1 MRTGSS
7 KWPVFGNSDVRRTGG
22 LAFLRSGNGLDDVNF
37 ESIIVSREGPIGVI
51 TLNRPEALNALNM
64 KMVNELREALTE
76 FEADDAVRC
85 VVITGSER
93 AFSAGADIKEMADMT
108 AVQMTM
114 TGHFFPLWDKVGRFP
129 KPIVGA
135 LSGFVLG
142 GGLELAMGC
151 DVLIASETTQ
161 LGQPEIDIGVMPGG
175 GGTQRLTRAVGKS
188 KAMEMI
194 LTGKRIGAEEA
205 RSLGLVSRV
214 VPKEAYLTEAMKVAG
229 EIATKS
235 PVAVR
240 LAKMAVNK
248 AFEMGLTDGLDFE
261 RELFYL
267 LFASE
272 DKKEGMNAFMEK
284 RKPEFK
290 GK

>member
-1 MRTGSS
+1 MTFEALKTS
-7 KWPVFGNSDVRRTGG
+7 K
-22 LAFLRSGNGLDDVNF
+22 
-37 ESIIVSREGPIGVI
+37 EGRVGVI
-51 TLNRPEALNALNM
+51 ALNRPEAMNALNNR
-64 KMVNELREALTE
+64 MVSELIEALSA
-76 FEADDAVRC
+76 FEMDEEVRC

-93 AFSAGADIKEMADMT
+93 AFSAGADIKEMAEIS
-108 AVQMTM
+108 AVQMAM
-114 TGHFFPLWDKVGRFP
+114 TEHFFPLWDKVGKYP

-142 GGLELAMGC
+142 GGLELAMSC
-151 DVLIASETTQ
+151 DILVASETTQ

-175 GGTQRLTRAVGKS
+175 GGTQRLTRAVGKY

-194 LTGKRIGAEEA
+194 LTGRRIGAEEA
-205 RSLGLVSRV
+205 KTLGLVSRV
-214 VPKEAYLTEAMKVAG
+214 VPKEAYLVEAMKVAK
-229 EIATKS
+229 EVSEKS
-235 PVAVR
+235 PVAVKM
-240 LAKMAVNK
+240 AKMAVNK
-248 AFEMGLTDGLDFE
+248 AFEMGLADAIDFE

-272 DKKEGMNAFMEK
+272 DKAEGMKAFMEK

>member
-1 MRTGSS
+1 MEYETIEVS
-7 KWPVFGNSDVRRTGG
+7 KEGALG
-22 LAFLRSGNGLDDVNF
+22 
-37 ESIIVSREGPIGVI
+37 IIM
-51 TLNRPEALNALNM
+51 LNRPQAMNALSGTLV
-64 KMVNELREALTE
+64 KELISALTDLE
-76 FEADDAVRC
+76 QDDDVRC
-85 VVITGSER
+85 IVMAGSER

-108 AVQMTM
+108 AVEMSM
-114 TGHFFPLWDKVGRFP
+114 TGHFFPLWDKVGRYP

-142 GGLELAMGC
+142 GGLELAMSL
-151 DVLIASETTQ
+151 DVLVASETTQ

-205 RSLGLVSRV
+205 KTLGLVSRV
-214 VPKEAYLTEAMKVAG
+214 VPKEAYLEEAKKVAN
-229 EIATKS
+229 EIASKS
-235 PVAVR
+235 PVATR

-248 AFEMGLTDGLDFE
+248 AYEVGLSNGLDFE

-272 DKKEGMNAFMEK
+272 DAKEGMHAFMEK
-284 RKPEFK
+284 RKPAFK

>member
-1 MRTGSS
+1 MIGLQLMSYETILTS
-7 KWPVFGNSDVRRTGG
+7 KEQMLG
-22 LAFLRSGNGLDDVNF
+22 
-37 ESIIVSREGPIGVI
+37 II
-51 TLNRPEALNALNM
+51 TLNRPQAMNALSSKLVIELISALN
-64 KMVNELREALTE
+64 E
-76 FEADDAVRC
+76 FEKDEDVRC
-85 VVITGSER
+85 LVITGSER
-93 AFSAGADIKEMADMT
+93 AFSAGADIKEMAEMS

-114 TGHFFPLWDKVGRFP
+114 TGHFFPLWDKVGRYP

-142 GGLELAMGC
+142 GGLELAMSL
-151 DVLIASETTQ
+151 DVLVASETTQ

-175 GGTQRLTRAVGKS
+175 GGTQRLARAVGKY

-205 RSLGLVSRV
+205 KTLGLVSRV
-214 VPKEAYLTEAMKVAG
+214 VPKEVYLDEAKRVAN
-229 EIATKS
+229 EIASKS
-235 PVAVR
+235 PVAIR

-248 AFEMGLTDGLDFE
+248 AFEMGLSEGVDFE

-272 DKKEGMNAFMEK
+272 DKAEGMKAFMEK
-284 RKPEFK
+284 RKPDFK

>member
-1 MRTGSS
+1 MDYET
-7 KWPVFGNSDVRRTGG
+7 
-22 LAFLRSGNGLDDVNF
+22 L
-37 ESIIVSREGPIGVI
+37 IVSREGMLGII
-51 TLNRPEALNALNM
+51 TLNRPQAMNAFSNKL
-64 KMVNELREALTE
+64 VTELIAALTE
-76 FEADDAVRC
+76 FEKDDGVRC
-85 VVITGSER
+85 LVIAGSEK
-93 AFSAGADIKEMADMT
+93 AFSAGADIKEMNEMT
-108 AVQMTM
+108 AVQMAM
-114 TGHFFPLWDKVGRFP
+114 TGHFFPLWDKVGHYP

-135 LSGFVLG
+135 LSGYVLG
-142 GGLELAMGC
+142 GGLELAMSL

-205 RSLGLVSRV
+205 KTLGLVSRV
-214 VPKEAYLTEAMKVAG
+214 VPREAYLEEAKKVAN
-229 EIATKS
+229 EIASKS
-235 PVAVR
+235 PVATR
-240 LAKMAVNK
+240 MAKMAINK
-248 AFEMGLTDGLDFE
+248 AFETGLTQGIDFE

-272 DKKEGMNAFMEK
+272 DKDEGMKAFIDK
-284 RKPEFK
+284 RKAEFK

>member
-1 MRTGSS
+1 MDYETIAVS
-7 KWPVFGNSDVRRTGG
+7 K
-22 LAFLRSGNGLDDVNF
+22 
-37 ESIIVSREGPIGVI
+37 EGALGII
-51 TLNRPEALNALNM
+51 TLNRPQAMNALSTTLV
-64 KMVNELREALTE
+64 KELISALTD
-76 FEADDAVRC
+76 FEKDDGVRC
-85 VVITGSER
+85 LVIAGSER

-108 AVQMTM
+108 AVQMSM
-114 TGHFFPLWDKVGRFP
+114 TGHFFPLWDKVGRYP

-142 GGLELAMGC
+142 GGLELAMSL
-151 DVLIASETTQ
+151 DVLVASETTQ

-205 RSLGLVSRV
+205 KTLGLVSRV
-214 VPKEAYLTEAMKVAG
+214 VPKEAYLEEAKKVAND
-229 EIATKS
+229 IASKS
-235 PVAVR
+235 PVATR

-248 AFEMGLTDGLDFE
+248 AFEMGLRDGLDFE

-272 DKKEGMNAFMEK
+272 DAKEGMHAFMDK
-284 RKPEFK
+284 RKPTFT

>member
-1 MRTGSS
+1 MDYETILVS
-7 KWPVFGNSDVRRTGG
+7 K
-22 LAFLRSGNGLDDVNF
+22 
-37 ESIIVSREGPIGVI
+37 EGMLGII
-51 TLNRPEALNALNM
+51 TLNRPQAMNALNAKLV
-64 KMVNELREALTE
+64 KELISALTE
-76 FEADDAVRC
+76 FENDDDVRC
-85 VVITGSER
+85 LVIAGSER
-93 AFSAGADIKEMADMT
+93 AFSAGADIKEMAGMT

-114 TGHFFPLWDKVGRFP
+114 SGHFFPLWDKVGRCP

-135 LSGFVLG
+135 LSGYVLG
-142 GGLELAMGC
+142 GGLELAMSL
-151 DVLIASETTQ
+151 DVLVASETTQ

-175 GGTQRLTRAVGKS
+175 GGTQRLARAVGKY

-205 RSLGLVSRV
+205 KTLGLVSRV
-214 VPKEAYLTEAMKVAG
+214 VPKEAYLEEAKKVAN
-229 EIATKS
+229 EIASKS
-235 PVAVR
+235 PVAIR

-248 AFEMGLTDGLDFE
+248 SFEMGLADGMDFE
-261 RELFYL
+261 REVFYL

-272 DKKEGMNAFMEK
+272 DKNEGMKAFMEK

>member
-1 MRTGSS
+1 MAYETI
-7 KWPVFGNSDVRRTGG
+7 
-22 LAFLRSGNGLDDVNF
+22 A
-37 ESIIVSREGPIGVI
+37 VSREGMVGII
-51 TLNRPEALNALNM
+51 TLNRPQAMNALST
-64 KMVNELREALTE
+64 KLVTELITALSE
-76 FEADDAVRC
+76 FEDDEKIRC
-85 VVITGSER
+85 LVIVGNER

-114 TGHFFPLWDKVGRFP
+114 SGHFFPLWDKVGRYP

-142 GGLELAMGC
+142 GGLELAMSL

-205 RSLGLVSRV
+205 KTLGLVSRV
-214 VPKEAYLTEAMKVAG
+214 VPKESYLEEAKKVAG
-229 EIATKS
+229 EIASKS
-235 PVAVR
+235 PVATR
-240 LAKMAVNK
+240 LAKMSVNK
-248 AFEMGLTDGLDFE
+248 AFEMGLGPALDFE

-272 DKKEGMNAFMEK
+272 DAREGMHAFMDK
-284 RKPEFK
+284 RKSAFR

>member
-1 MRTGSS
+1 MKYETL
-7 KWPVFGNSDVRRTGG
+7 V
-22 LAFLRSGNGLDDVNF
+22 
-37 ESIIVSREGPIGVI
+37 VSREGPLGVVQ
-51 TLNRPEALNALNM
+51 LNRPEALNALNT
-64 KMVNELREALTE
+64 KMVTELIEALSD
-76 FEADDAVRC
+76 FEKDDGVRC
-85 VVITGSER
+85 LVITGSER
-93 AFSAGADIKEMADMT
+93 AFSAGADIKEMAEIS
-108 AVQMTM
+108 AVQMAM
-114 TGHFFPLWDKVGRFP
+114 TGHFFPLWEKVGRYP

-142 GGLELAMGC
+142 GGLELAMSC
-151 DVLIASETTQ
+151 DVLVASETTQ

-175 GGTQRLTRAVGKS
+175 GGTQRLTRAVGKY
-188 KAMEMI
+188 KAMEMV

-205 RSLGLVSRV
+205 KALGLVSRV
-214 VPKEAYLTEAMKVAG
+214 VPKEAFLSDAKKVAG
-229 EIATKS
+229 EIAAKS

-248 AFEMGLTDGLDFE
+248 AFEMGLSEGLDFE

-272 DKKEGMNAFMEK
+272 DKAEGMKAFMEK
-284 RKPEFK
+284 RKPEFR

>member
-1 MRTGSS
+1 MNYETILVS
-7 KWPVFGNSDVRRTGG
+7 K
-22 LAFLRSGNGLDDVNF
+22 
-37 ESIIVSREGPIGVI
+37 EGMVGII
-51 TLNRPEALNALNM
+51 TLNRPPALNALST
-64 KMVNELREALTE
+64 KMVSELISALDG
-76 FEADDAVRC
+76 FEKDEGVRS
-85 VVITGSER
+85 VVIAGNDR

-108 AVQMTM
+108 AVQMVM
-114 TGHFFPLWDKVGRFP
+114 GEHFFPLWDRVGHFP

-135 LSGFVLG
+135 ITGFALG
-142 GGLELAMGC
+142 GGLELAKTLDG
-151 DVLIASETTQ
+151 LIAAAPAQ
-161 LGQPEIDIGVMPGG
+161 QGHPEITIGVIPGG

-194 LTGKRIGAEEA
+194 LTDKRIGAEEA
-205 RSLGLVSRV
+205 RTLGLVSRV
-214 VPKEAYLTEAMKVAG
+214 VPKEACVEEAKKVAA

-235 PVAVR
+235 PVAVK

-248 AFEMGLTDGLDFE
+248 AFEMGLSDGLDFE

-272 DKKEGMNAFMEK
+272 DAKEGMHAFMDK
-284 RKPEFK
+284 RKPAFR

>member
-1 MRTGSS
+1 MGYETISVS
-7 KWPVFGNSDVRRTGG
+7 K
-22 LAFLRSGNGLDDVNF
+22 
-37 ESIIVSREGPIGVI
+37 EGMVGVI
-51 TLNRPEALNALNM
+51 TINRPQALNALNA
-64 KMVNELREALTE
+64 KLVGELIDALGD
-76 FEADDAVRC
+76 FERDDGVRC
-85 VVITGSER
+85 LVIAGSEK

-108 AVQMTM
+108 AVEMSM
-114 TGHFFPLWDKVGRFP
+114 TGHFFPLWDKVGNYP

-142 GGLELAMGC
+142 GGLELAMSL
-151 DVLIASETTQ
+151 DVLVASETTQ

-175 GGTQRLTRAVGKS
+175 GGTQRLTRAVGKY

-205 RSLGLVSRV
+205 KSLGLVSRV
-214 VPKEAYLTEAMKVAG
+214 VPKESFLEEAMKVAG
-229 EIATKS
+229 EIASKS
-235 PVAVR
+235 PVAIR
-240 LAKMAVNK
+240 LAKMSVNK
-248 AFEMGLTDGLDFE
+248 AFEMGLKDGVDFE

-272 DKKEGMNAFMEK
+272 DAREGMNAFMEK
-284 RKPEFK
+284 RKPSFK

>member
-1 MRTGSS
+1 M
-7 KWPVFGNSDVRRTGG
+7 
-22 LAFLRSGNGLDDVNF
+22 
-37 ESIIVSREGPIGVI
+37 
-51 TLNRPEALNALNM
+51 NALNTR
-64 KMVNELREALTE
+64 MVGELIDALSG
-76 FEADDAVRC
+76 FENDDEVRC
-85 VVITGSER
+85 LVLAGNEK
-93 AFSAGADIKEMADMT
+93 AFSAGADIKEMAEIS
-108 AVQMTM
+108 AVEMTM
-114 TGHFFPLWDKVGRFP
+114 TGHFFPLWDKVGKYP

-142 GGLELAMGC
+142 GGLELAMSC
-151 DVLIASETTQ
+151 DVLIASETTM

-175 GGTQRLTRAVGKS
+175 GGTQRLTRAVGKY

-194 LTGKRIGAEEA
+194 LTGHRIWAEEA
-205 RSLGLVSRV
+205 KTLGLVSRV
-214 VPKEAYLTEAMKVAG
+214 VPKEAYLTEAKKVAQD
-229 EIATKS
+229 IASKS

-248 AFEMGLTDGLDFE
+248 AFEMGLTDGIDFE

-272 DKKEGMNAFMEK
+272 DKAEGMKAFLEK

>member
-1 MRTGSS
+1 MTYETVKTS
-7 KWPVFGNSDVRRTGG
+7 KDGHVGT
-22 LAFLRSGNGLDDVNF
+22 
-37 ESIIVSREGPIGVI
+37 I
-51 TLNRPEALNALNM
+51 TLNRPEALNALNN
-64 KMVNELREALTE
+64 KMVSELIGALGE
-76 FEADDAVRC
+76 FEKDDGVRC
-85 VVITGSER
+85 VLITGSER
-93 AFSAGADIKEMADMT
+93 AFSAGADIKEMAEIS
-108 AVQMTM
+108 AVQMAM
-114 TGHFFPLWDKVGRFP
+114 SEHFFPLWDKVGKYP

-142 GGLELAMGC
+142 GGLELAMSC
-151 DVLIASETTQ
+151 DILVASETTQ

-175 GGTQRLTRAVGKS
+175 GGTQRLTRAVGKY

-205 RSLGLVSRV
+205 KTLGLVSRV
-214 VPKEAYLTEAMKVAG
+214 VPKEAYLSEAMKVAQ
-229 EIATKS
+229 EVSTKS
-235 PVAVR
+235 PVAVKM
-240 LAKMAVNK
+240 AKMAVNK
-248 AFEMGLTDGLDFE
+248 AFEMGLDDAIDFE

-272 DKKEGMNAFMEK
+272 DKAEGMKAFMDK

>member
-1 MRTGSS
+1 MDYETILVT
-7 KWPVFGNSDVRRTGG
+7 KEGG
-22 LAFLRSGNGLDDVNF
+22 
-37 ESIIVSREGPIGVI
+37 IGVI
-51 TLNRPEALNALNM
+51 TLNRPQAMNALST
-64 KMVNELREALTE
+64 KLVTELLSALTE
-76 FEADDAVRC
+76 FEKDDVVRC
-85 VVITGSER
+85 LVIAGSER

-108 AVQMTM
+108 AIQMAM
-114 TGHFFPLWDKVGRFP
+114 TGHFFPLWDKVGNYP

-142 GGLELAMGC
+142 GGLELAMSL
-151 DVLIASETTQ
+151 DVLVASETTQ

-175 GGTQRLTRAVGKS
+175 GGTQRLTRAVGKY

-205 RSLGLVSRV
+205 KMLGLVSRV
-214 VPKEAYLTEAMKVAG
+214 VPKEAYLEEAKKVAN
-229 EIATKS
+229 EIAGKS

-240 LAKMAVNK
+240 MAKMAVNK
-248 AFEMGLTDGLDFE
+248 AFEMGLRDAIDFE

-272 DKKEGMNAFMEK
+272 DAKEGMNAFMEK
-284 RKPEFK
+284 RKPVFK

>member
-1 MRTGSS
+1 MEYETIEVS
-7 KWPVFGNSDVRRTGG
+7 KEGALG
-22 LAFLRSGNGLDDVNF
+22 
-37 ESIIVSREGPIGVI
+37 IIM
-51 TLNRPEALNALNM
+51 LNRPQAMNALSGTLV
-64 KMVNELREALTE
+64 KELISALTDLE
-76 FEADDAVRC
+76 QDDDVRC
-85 VVITGSER
+85 LVIAGSER

-108 AVQMTM
+108 AVEMSM
-114 TGHFFPLWDKVGRFP
+114 TGHFFPLWDKVGRYP

-142 GGLELAMGC
+142 GGLELAMSL
-151 DVLIASETTQ
+151 DVLVASETTQ

-205 RSLGLVSRV
+205 KTLGLVSRV
-214 VPKEAYLTEAMKVAG
+214 VPKEAYLEEAKKVAN
-229 EIATKS
+229 EIASKS
-235 PVAVR
+235 PVATR

-248 AFEMGLTDGLDFE
+248 AYEVGLSNGLDFE

-272 DKKEGMNAFMEK
+272 DAKEGMHAFMEK
-284 RKPEFK
+284 RKPAFK

>member
-1 MRTGSS
+1 MNYETIEVS
-7 KWPVFGNSDVRRTGG
+7 KEGAIG
-22 LAFLRSGNGLDDVNF
+22 LIS
-37 ESIIVSREGPIGVI
+37 
-51 TLNRPEALNALNM
+51 LNRPLALNALNT
-64 KMVNELREALTE
+64 KMVEELIAALTA
-76 FEADDAVRC
+76 FEKDDEVRC
-85 VVITGSER
+85 LVISGSER
-93 AFSAGADIKEMADMT
+93 AFSAGADIKEMAEMS
-108 AVQMTM
+108 AVQMAM
-114 TGHFFPLWDKVGRFP
+114 TGHFFPLWDKVGRYP

-142 GGLELAMGC
+142 GGLELAMSC
-151 DVLIASETTQ
+151 DVLVASETTQ

-175 GGTQRLTRAVGKS
+175 GGTQRLTRAVGKY
-188 KAMEMI
+188 KAMEMV

-205 RSLGLVSRV
+205 RTLGLVSRV
-214 VPKEAYLTEAMKVAG
+214 VPKEAYLSEAKKVAS
-229 EIATKS
+229 EIASKS

-240 LAKMAVNK
+240 MAKMAVNK
-248 AFEMGLTDGLDFE
+248 AFEMGLSEGIDFE

-272 DKKEGMNAFMEK
+272 DKNEGMKAFTEK